1 MDAQEIKLRLVE
13 AAAKNPTP
21 HPDGFA
27 AGVLETTRLWFEY
40 VNSEERP
47 AAGNGGKSAL
57 QKR

>member
-27 AGVLETTRLWFEY
+27 AGVLATTKLWFEY
-40 VNSEERP
+40 VNSTEK
-47 AAGNGGKSAL
+47 AVNK
-57 QKR
+57 K